1 MLLSEDKIVTVL
13 LRNKTLKHS
22 APQKPLEPFIC
33 HRYSENEKLCNA
45 DCLQPYI
52 PEHNKRIGTGGR
64 ICRQD
69 LSLGESGVTT
79 SRNSY

>member
-1 MLLSEDKIVTVL
+1 MLLCKDKTVTVL
-13 LRNKTLKHS
+13 LQNKTLKHS

-45 DCLQPYI
+45 DYLQPYI
-52 PEHNKRIGTGGR
+52 TERNKRMGIGGR

-69 LSLGESGVTT
+69 LSLGERGVTT
-79 SRNSY
+79 SRNRY